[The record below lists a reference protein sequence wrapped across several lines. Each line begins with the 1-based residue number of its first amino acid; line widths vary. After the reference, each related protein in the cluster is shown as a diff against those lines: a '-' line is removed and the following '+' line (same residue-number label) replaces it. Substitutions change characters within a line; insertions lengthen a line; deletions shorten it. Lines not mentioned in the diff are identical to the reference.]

1 MKIFHYSSIIILSI
15 LLYTCGSDDVTDAV
29 KFQVPVYVTKGQ
41 NVPMYIDFVGQVY
54 GYKDIA
60 IRARVEGFLEGIH
73 FQEGSRIKEG
83 KLLYT
88 LESQQFRADEAAMLS
103 RVAEAKTML
112 AKAESDLNRYRPLAE
127 QNAVS
132 ESDLDAA
139 VASYDAAVSSVKA
152 AEANLRASRIQ
163 LSYTKIY
170 SPINGTIGKTQA
182 KVGDFVGKSPNPVIL
197 NVVSRIDTILVEF
210 FLSENQYL
218 NVARYFSS
226 QEYLERDLDDK
237 AKIRLILSDGSLYDH
252 AGKIDFIDRGI
263 DPTMGAILVQAS
275 YPNPD
280 ELIKPGQYAKVQIE
294 LMSGKNSIFV
304 PQRCLMELQG
314 QYQVYVV
321 DDSGKVEARQVKVDH
336 KVNNFWHITEGL
348 TANEKVI
355 YEGLQKVR
363 SGHIVEPVVEEVEF
377 ISSKTGN

>member
-15 LLYTCGSDDVTDAV
+15 LLYTCGSDDVSDVA
-29 KFQVPVYVTKGQ
+29 KLQVPVYVTKAQ

-73 FQEGSRIKEG
+73 FQEGSRIEEG

-88 LESQQFRADEAAMLS
+88 LESQQFRADEAAKLS
-103 RVAEAKTML
+103 RLAEAKTML

-132 ESDLDAA
+132 QSDLDAA
-139 VASYDAAVSSVKA
+139 VASYDASVSSVKA
-152 AEANLRASRIQ
+152 AQANLRASRIQ

-170 SPINGTIGKTQA
+170 SPISGTIGKTQA
-182 KVGDFVGKSPNPVIL
+182 KVGDFVGKNPNPVIL
-197 NVVSRIDTILVEF
+197 NVVSRIDTILVDF

-237 AKIRLILSDGSLYDH
+237 AKLRLILSDGSLYKYP
-252 AGKIDFIDRGI
+252 GKIDFIDRGI
-263 DPTMGAILVQAS
+263 DPMMGAILVQAS
-275 YPNPD
+275 FPNPD
-280 ELIKPGQYAKVQIE
+280 ELIKSGQYAKVQIE
-294 LMSGKNSIFV
+294 LMSGENSILV
-304 PQRCLMELQG
+304 PQRCLIELQG

-321 DDSGKVEARQVKVDH
+321 DDSGKVESRQVQVGPKS
-336 KVNNFWHITEGL
+336 NNFWLISEGL
-348 TANEKVI
+348 AENEQVI

-363 SGHIVEPVVEEVEF
+363 SGIIVEPIAEKVEL
-377 ISSKTGN
+377 ITTQTDN

>member
-1 MKIFHYSSIIILSI
+1 M
-15 LLYTCGSDDVTDAV
+15 
-29 KFQVPVYVTKGQ
+29 
-41 NVPMYIDFVGQVY
+41 
-54 GYKDIA
+54 
-60 IRARVEGFLEGIH
+60 
-73 FQEGSRIKEG
+73 
-83 KLLYT
+83 
-88 LESQQFRADEAAMLS
+88 
-103 RVAEAKTML
+103 
-112 AKAESDLNRYRPLAE
+112 
-127 QNAVS
+127 
-132 ESDLDAA
+132 
-139 VASYDAAVSSVKA
+139 
-152 AEANLRASRIQ
+152 
-163 LSYTKIY
+163 
-170 SPINGTIGKTQA
+170 
-182 KVGDFVGKSPNPVIL
+182 
-197 NVVSRIDTILVEF
+197 
-210 FLSENQYL
+210 
-218 NVARYFSS
+218 
-226 QEYLERDLDDK
+226 
-237 AKIRLILSDGSLYDH
+237 
-252 AGKIDFIDRGI
+252 
-263 DPTMGAILVQAS
+263 VQAS

>member
-15 LLYTCGSDDVTDAV
+15 LLYTCGSDDVSDVA
-29 KFQVPVYVTKGQ
+29 KLQVPVYVTKAQ

-73 FQEGSRIKEG
+73 FQEGSRIEEG

-88 LESQQFRADEAAMLS
+88 IESQQFRADEAAKLS
-103 RVAEAKTML
+103 RLAEAKTML

-132 ESDLDAA
+132 QSDLDAA
-139 VASYDAAVSSVKA
+139 VASYDASVSSVKA
-152 AEANLRASRIQ
+152 AQANLRASRIQ

-170 SPINGTIGKTQA
+170 SPISGTIGKTQA
-182 KVGDFVGKSPNPVIL
+182 KVGDFVGKNPNPVIL
-197 NVVSRIDTILVEF
+197 NVVSRIDTILVDF

-237 AKIRLILSDGSLYDH
+237 AKLRLILSDGSLYKYP
-252 AGKIDFIDRGI
+252 GKIDFIDRGI
-263 DPTMGAILVQAS
+263 DPMMGAILVQAS
-275 YPNPD
+275 FPNPD
-280 ELIKPGQYAKVQIE
+280 ELIKSGQYAKVQIE
-294 LMSGKNSIFV
+294 LMSGENSILV
-304 PQRCLMELQG
+304 PQRCLIELQG

-321 DDSGKVEARQVKVDH
+321 DDSGKVESRQVQVGPKS
-336 KVNNFWHITEGL
+336 NNFWLISEGL
-348 TANEKVI
+348 AENEQVI

-363 SGHIVEPVVEEVEF
+363 SGIIVEPIAEKVEL
-377 ISSKTGN
+377 ITTQTDN

>member
-263 DPTMGAILVQAS
+263 DPTMGGYIGSGILPKS
-275 YPNPD
+275 
-280 ELIKPGQYAKVQIE
+280 
-294 LMSGKNSIFV
+294 
-304 PQRCLMELQG
+304 
-314 QYQVYVV
+314 
-321 DDSGKVEARQVKVDH
+321 
-336 KVNNFWHITEGL
+336 
-348 TANEKVI
+348 
-355 YEGLQKVR
+355 
-363 SGHIVEPVVEEVEF
+363 
-377 ISSKTGN
+377 